1 MKKTRRVRKVRRKRF
16 DNRAGVAVVEAAVC
30 LPVLLIIW
38 LGTVEISRTLT
49 LKQQGQLLSST
60 AAHRIIDSNEPFTDI
75 EADLENLAQEIGIN
89 GVDVSVTQFDPEL
102 VESTVTI
109 DIDQNSNLGTLFP
122 GRSVTSTY
130 YSYREQE

>member
-1 MKKTRRVRKVRRKRF
+1 MKRKRRKRF

-30 LPVLLIIW
+30 LPVLIVIW

-75 EADLENLAQEIGIN
+75 EADLETLAQEIGIN

-130 YSYREQE
+130 YSYREQD

>member
-1 MKKTRRVRKVRRKRF
+1 MKRKRRKRF

-30 LPVLLIIW
+30 LPVLIVIW

-60 AAHRIIDSNEPFTDI
+60 AAHRIIDSDEPFTDI
-75 EADLENLAQEIGIN
+75 ETDLETLAQEIGIN

>member
-1 MKKTRRVRKVRRKRF
+1 M
-16 DNRAGVAVVEAAVC
+16 EAAVC
-30 LPVLLIIW
+30 LPVLIIIW

-60 AAHRIIDSNEPFTDI
+60 AAHRIIDSDEPFSDI
-75 EADLENLAQEIGIN
+75 ETDLETLAQEIGIK
-89 GVDVSVTQFDPEL
+89 GVDVTVTQFDAEL

-109 DIDQNSNLGTLFP
+109 DIDQNSSLGTLFP
-122 GRSVTSTY
+122 NRNVTSTY

>member
-1 MKKTRRVRKVRRKRF
+1 MKRKRRKRF

-30 LPVLLIIW
+30 LPVLIIIW

-60 AAHRIIDSNEPFTDI
+60 AAHRIIDSDEPFTEI

>member
-1 MKKTRRVRKVRRKRF
+1 MKRKRRKRF

-30 LPVLLIIW
+30 LPVLIVIW

-75 EADLENLAQEIGIN
+75 EADLETLAQEIGIN

-109 DIDQNSNLGTLFP
+109 DIDQNSNLGTCLLY
-122 GRSVTSTY
+122 TSP
-130 YSYREQE
+130 SPRDS

>member
-1 MKKTRRVRKVRRKRF
+1 MKRKRRKRF

-30 LPVLLIIW
+30 LPVLIVIW

>member
-1 MKKTRRVRKVRRKRF
+1 MKRKRRKRF

-30 LPVLLIIW
+30 LPVLIIIW

-60 AAHRIIDSNEPFTDI
+60 AAHRIIDSDEPFTDI
-75 EADLENLAQEIGIN
+75 EADLETLAQEIGIN

-130 YSYREQE
+130 YSYREQD